1 MPFYKQYYKPL
12 LGAASYGGRLFYAQS
27 RTQRYNKNKGAS
39 SLIITKRK
47 RTGVRSDS
55 FQQKAL
61 KIAQAKHRPNE
72 TIVNT
77 GGMTHNSIYTMNVT
91 ARVGQ
96 SVTEDGRIGD
106 QIYLEALKLRG
117 SYHCPTINNGYT
129 LRVIVCYS
137 GEEYD
142 PTSGLVLFGSGLG
155 TSELFLPST
164 SGIFGTNA
172 MINPKTVSVIFDQTI
187 DVNSL
192 TSDTKELQS
201 FAWTVPLKQKFSYQ
215 RAADKYGKFKN
226 LYVVVVSTAIDGV
239 TGTTNTGQLY
249 MSTDLIYKNA

>member
-1 MPFYKQYYKPL
+1 MPYYKQYVRPIVAAGTY
-12 LGAASYGGRLFYAQS
+12 GAKLFYAQPRTS
-27 RTQRYNKNKGAS
+27 RWAGGKGPS
-39 SLIITKRK
+39 NNIVTKRK
-47 RTGVRSDS
+47 KTGVKADS

-155 TSELFLPST
+155 TNELFLPST

-172 MINPKTVSVIFDQTI
+172 MINPKTVSVIFDQTL

-192 TSDTKELQS
+192 TSDTKELAS
-201 FAWTVPLKQKFSYQ
+201 FAWTIPLKQKFSYQ

-226 LYVVVVSTAIDGV
+226 LYVVVVSTAIDGT
-239 TGTTNTGQLY
+239 TGTTNTGQVY